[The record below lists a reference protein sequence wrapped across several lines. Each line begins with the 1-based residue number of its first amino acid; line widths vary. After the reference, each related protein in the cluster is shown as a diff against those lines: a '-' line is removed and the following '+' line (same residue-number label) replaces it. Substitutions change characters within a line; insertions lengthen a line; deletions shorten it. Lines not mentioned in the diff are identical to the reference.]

1 MEGVFVTNI
10 SYINAAIKA
19 ELSAQGLTQSVL
31 ATYLGFANRRQIV
44 ARLSGETPW
53 NVTELFEVAKFLNI
67 TLFKLF
73 ELAAERE
80 VRDKKAGE

>member
-1 MEGVFVTNI
+1 MTNI

-31 ATYLGFANRRQIV
+31 AAYLGFANRRQIV

-53 NVTELFEVAKFLNI
+53 NVAELFEVAKFLNI

-80 VRDKKAGE
+80 VRDKKGQK